1 MADIEVII
9 DNTPQVFE
17 IGEAA
22 IGRVGPRGEKGD
34 RGEPLKYENLTP
46 AQKAEM
52 RGPKGDRGERGE
64 RGEAGET
71 GKPGLDGNPGPAG
84 PAGKDGVGIQNVELD
99 HNTHGLNITLT
110 NGTKYTTSS
119 VKGERG
125 ERGERGYSGEAG
137 RDGVGISNV
146 QKDGQYDM
154 KVNLTDGNSY
164 KITDVRGP
172 KGDRGDVGERGP
184 IGPKGDPLKYT
195 DLTSQQ
201 KEELKGPK
209 GDPGKPLTFDDLTEQ
224 QKAQLKGEKGEPG
237 TTDYNQLTNKPDLTA
252 KADVSYVDTR
262 YAMLHTSKA
271 DKHYVDSQDTVLTK
285 RIDTGLESKVNRA
298 GDTMTGSLV
307 LSTNTVNPLELAT
320 TSTASWQELN
330 MSHMGSGTQNTIIFN
345 AQNSANIKTRYAQIQ
360 AFMFDR
366 QRSLGSVIISTS
378 KDGGMRQVATFLAEE
393 LRLENSKLTF
403 GASDVAMIAGN
414 GMPNGKVL
422 APVGSTYID
431 RDATNGAIRWIKKT
445 DGNSVNGWAVDYGD
459 TGWRNITPN
468 PLPANTDKTD
478 CKIRRVNDVVE
489 VAIGYTNVINATEM
503 VYTNSL
509 PLGFRPAQ
517 NVFVTG
523 ISTGP
528 STSRSGGVAIDG
540 TRIRW
545 QSTVGNWRT
554 AYARYTTDDAWP
566 ATLPGA

>member
-1 MADIEVII
+1 
-9 DNTPQVFE
+9 
-17 IGEAA
+17 
-22 IGRVGPRGEKGD
+22 
-34 RGEPLKYENLTP
+34 
-46 AQKAEM
+46 
-52 RGPKGDRGERGE
+52 
-64 RGEAGET
+64 
-71 GKPGLDGNPGPAG
+71 
-84 PAGKDGVGIQNVELD
+84 
-99 HNTHGLNITLT
+99 
-110 NGTKYTTSS
+110 
-119 VKGERG
+119 
-125 ERGERGYSGEAG
+125 
-137 RDGVGISNV
+137 
-146 QKDGQYDM
+146 M
-154 KVNLTDGNSY
+154 KVNLTNGSSY

-184 IGPKGDPLKYT
+184 IGPKGDPLRYT

-237 TTDYNQLTNKPDLTA
+237 TTDYNQLTNKPNLA
-252 KADVSYVDTR
+252 LKADVSYVDTR
-262 YAMLHTSKA
+262 YAILHTSKA
-271 DKHYVDSQDTVLTK
+271 DKDYVDSQDIVLTK
-285 RIDTGLESKVNRA
+285 KIDTGLQGKVDKA
-298 GDTMTGSLV
+298 GDTMTGNLV
-307 LSTNTVNPLELAT
+307 LSTNITNPLELAT
-320 TSTASWQELN
+320 TSTAGWQELN
-330 MSHMGSGTQNTIIFN
+330 MSHMGGGTQNTIIFN

-366 QRSLGSVIISTS
+366 QRSLGSVIISTN
-378 KDGGMRQVATFLAEE
+378 KDGGMRSVVTFLAGE
-393 LRLENSKLTF
+393 LRLESSKLTF

-445 DGNSVNGWAVDYGD
+445 GGNSINGWAIDYGD

-468 PLPANTDKTD
+468 PLPANIDKTD

-503 VYTNSL
+503 VYINSL

-528 STSRSGGVAIDG
+528 GTSRTGGVAIDG
-540 TRIRW
+540 ARIRW

-554 AYARYTTDDAWP
+554 AYARYTTDDVWP

>member
-1 MADIEVII
+1 MRLKKNNFVIYSSKRR
-9 DNTPQVFE
+9 
-17 IGEAA
+17 IGFVLHSRR
-22 IGRVGPRGEKGD
+22 GLKGDTGEKGKD
-34 RGEPLKYENLTP
+34 GIDGKTP
-46 AQKAEM
+46 V
-52 RGPKGDRGERGE
+52 KGVDYF
-64 RGEAGET
+64 
-71 GKPGLDGNPGPAG
+71 D
-84 PAGKDGVGIQNVELD
+84 GKDG
-99 HNTHGLNITLT
+99 
-110 NGTKYTTSS
+110 
-119 VKGERG
+119 
-125 ERGERGYSGEAG
+125 A
-137 RDGVGISNV
+137 
-146 QKDGQYDM
+146 
-154 KVNLTDGNSY
+154 
-164 KITDVRGP
+164 P
-172 KGDRGDVGERGP
+172 
-184 IGPKGDPLKYT
+184 GPKGDPLRYE
-195 DLTSQQ
+195 DLTPTQ
-201 KEELKGPK
+201 KAELKGPK
-209 GDPGKPLTFDDLTEQ
+209 GDKGDAGERGLQGIPGP
-224 QKAQLKGEKGEPG
+224 AGPPGPKGEQGVQGQTGPQGVPGPAGPKGDPG
-237 TTDYNQLTNKPDLTA
+237 TTDYNQLDNKPDLTP
-252 KADVSYVDTR
+252 
-262 YAMLHTSKA
+262 KA
-271 DKHYVDSQDTVLTK
+271 DKTYVDSQDTILTK
-285 RIDTGLESKVNRA
+285 RIDTGLENKVNKS

-307 LSTNTVNPLELAT
+307 LSTNTANALELAT
-320 TSTASWQELN
+320 TSTSGWQELN

-366 QRSLGSVIISTS
+366 QRTLGSVIISAS
-378 KDGGMRQVATFLAEE
+378 KDEGMRQVVTFLAGE
-393 LRLENSKLTF
+393 LRLESSKLTF

-445 DGNSVNGWAVDYGD
+445 GGNSVNGWAADYGD
-459 TGWRNITPN
+459 TGWRDITPN
-468 PLPANTDKTD
+468 PLPANIDKTD

-528 STSRSGGVAIDG
+528 GTSRTGGVAIDG

-566 ATLPGA
+566 ATLP